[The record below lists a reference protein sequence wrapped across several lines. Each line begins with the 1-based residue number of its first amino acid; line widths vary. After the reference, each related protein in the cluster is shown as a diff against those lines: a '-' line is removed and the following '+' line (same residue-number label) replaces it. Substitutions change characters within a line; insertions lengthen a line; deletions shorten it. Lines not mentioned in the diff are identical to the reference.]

1 MSRFS
6 QRQKESYIVALSCIV
21 LLTLICFV
29 IRHVHT
35 TFKYLST
42 PPFEVEL
49 VQDTSNEKNI
59 IQLSTSKYMEDGEY
73 LIIFEVV
80 GSQQT
85 TIRDKDELSY
95 HNWLKVPLSKENTY
109 EYTLEGEY
117 SGPQLIKITISGER
131 AEREFIITFED
142 HE

>member
-49 VQDTSNEKNI
+49 VKDISSDQNV
-59 IQLSTSKYMEDGEY
+59 IQLTTSKYLEEGEY
-73 LIIFEVV
+73 HIIFEVV
-80 GSQQT
+80 GSTQT
-85 TIRDKDELSY
+85 IVKDKDEFSY
-95 HNWLKVPLSKENTY
+95 QNWLEVPLSKENTY
-109 EYTLEGEY
+109 YYTLDGEY
-117 SGPQLIKITISGER
+117 SGAQIIKITISGEKNR
-131 AEREFIITFED
+131 KDFIIPFEVR
-142 HE
+142 